1 MDDVRLQPAGGPI
14 AFPEFCYTLVAKK
27 ERPLKTNPSA
37 AADHGVEAAVYEKRW
52 MILGVLCL
60 SLVLVVVGN
69 SSLNVALPTL
79 QNDLGASSTQ
89 LQWIVDAY
97 AIVFAGLL
105 LPAGALGDRF
115 GRKGALQF
123 GLAVFGLASLL
134 ATFAHSANQLIATRA
149 LMGFGAAFVMPATL
163 SILANVFPPAERG
176 RAIGIWAGFSG
187 AAAAIG
193 PVLSG
198 FLLEHFSW
206 GSVFVVNVPIVIVA
220 LVSGAILVPTSRDPN
235 HGRLDPLGALFSIV
249 ALASLLYA
257 IIEAPVQGWGSTS
270 TLVGFALFALSAI
283 VFVVWEQRT
292 AHPMLP
298 MSFFRNRRF
307 SVGAGTITLTFFCMF
322 GLFFVLTQYLQF
334 VLGFSPFHAG
344 LATLPLAAMLVI
356 FAPRSS
362 TFVARWGQARVQAFG
377 LTLVSIGLLTMA
389 TLTASSSYGWVALGL
404 MVMGLG
410 MACTTAPAT
419 NAIVSSVP
427 LAKSGVG
434 SAVNDTTREVGGA
447 LGIAVIG
454 SLVASAYHSSMADKL
469 VGLPTD
475 AGGVAQ
481 DSIGGAFNVAKAVGP
496 LGDQLNAAAAHA
508 FTDAMGTALT
518 VAAIVALLAA
528 GMVLAFFP
536 RTAAPSMGV
545 DGPLEPDV
553 LRDPVGGGRG

>member
-1 MDDVRLQPAGGPI
+1 V
-14 AFPEFCYTLVAKK
+14 T
-27 ERPLKTNPSA
+27 TNPA
-37 AADHGVEAAVYEKRW
+37 APHSQGTPIDPTRASTADHGIDPAVHEKRW
-52 MILGVLCL
+52 LILSVLCL

-79 QNDLGASSTQ
+79 QKELRASSTQ

-134 ATFAHSANQLIATRA
+134 ATVAHSPNQLIATRG

-163 SILANVFPPAERG
+163 SILANVFPPGERG

-187 AAAAIG
+187 AGAAIG

-198 FLLEHFSW
+198 FLLEHFWW
-206 GSVFVVNVPIVIVA
+206 GSVFVVNVPIVILA
-220 LVSGAILVPTSRDPN
+220 LVAGAILVPTSRDPG
-235 HGRLDPLGALFSIV
+235 HVRLDPLGALFSVV

-257 IIEAPVQGWGSTS
+257 IIEAPVKGWGSPS
-270 TLVGFALFALSAI
+270 TLVGFALFVVFAV
-283 VFVVWEQRT
+283 VFVVWEQRNT
-292 AHPMLP
+292 HPMLP

-334 VLGFSPFHAG
+334 VLGFSPFKAG

-356 FAPRSS
+356 FAPRSAS
-362 TFVARWGQARVQAFG
+362 FVARWGQARVQAFG
-377 LTLVSIGLLTMA
+377 LTLVSMGLLVMA
-389 TLTASSSYGWVALGL
+389 SLSASSSYGWVALGL

-427 LAKSGVG
+427 LSKSGVG

-447 LGIAVIG
+447 LGIAVLG
-454 SLVASAYHSSMADKL
+454 SLVASAYHSNMADKIG
-469 VGLPTD
+469 GLPTE
-475 AGGVAQ
+475 AATFAQ
-481 DSIGGAFNVAKAVGP
+481 DSIGGAFNVAKAAGP
-496 LGDQLNAAAAHA
+496 LGDQLNTAASHA
-508 FTDAMGTALT
+508 FTDAMSTALI
-518 VAAIVALLAA
+518 VAAIVALMAA

-536 RTAAPSMGV
+536 RTAAPVMGI
-545 DGPLEPDV
+545 DGPVEPE
-553 LRDPVGGGRG
+553 LR